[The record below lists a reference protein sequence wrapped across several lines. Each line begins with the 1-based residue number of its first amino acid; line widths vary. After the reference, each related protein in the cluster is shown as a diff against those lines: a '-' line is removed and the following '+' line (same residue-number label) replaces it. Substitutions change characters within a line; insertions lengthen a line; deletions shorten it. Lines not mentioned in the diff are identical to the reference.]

1 MDALI
6 DDNRNSRKWGFHELQ
21 LHSKCSGDV
30 VEVGVEGGDEKVQR
44 TILLLQRLTSSYE
57 VLPVK
62 ESSQSVTVCQMGQ
75 CSDISATSVFQ
86 VKTSLSGFKRL
97 WGDTRVMWTHFFTF
111 WISGCV
117 SEMAQ
122 KWSILG
128 KNPQFSSLGATEA
141 QDGW

>member
-1 MDALI
+1 MSVCVGSSDQWLCVARLPPSLSEEAFVNLASNYGKVVHHHRLCI
-6 DDNRNSRKWGFHELQ
+6 YHILYILVYFNLHGDDH
-21 LHSKCSGDV
+21 CC
-30 VEVGVEGGDEKVQR
+30 
-44 TILLLQRLTSSYE
+44 
-57 VLPVK
+57 
-62 ESSQSVTVCQMGQ
+62 TVCQMGQ

>member
-1 MDALI
+1 MDI
-6 DDNRNSRKWGFHELQ
+6 FCNRRNKRLLVAQYTTRKC
-21 LHSKCSGDV
+21 LHSKGDKTDFCAKSNFF
-30 VEVGVEGGDEKVQR
+30 GVCF
-44 TILLLQRLTSSYE
+44 TIKRYH
-57 VLPVK
+57 
-62 ESSQSVTVCQMGQ
+62 QSTVCQLGQ
-75 CSDISATSVFQ
+75 CSDISATTVFQ
-86 VKTSLSGFKRL
+86 VKTSLSGFNRL